1 MAGGMNLATKYLKP
15 IQERWEALSQ
25 ISLVSSSRF
34 VFKGGKTFVIY
45 SIPYAPLVDYTRNG
59 LARFG
64 TPNDLSRNIQTLTV
78 SQDKGFALILDK
90 GDEVQSDYAVG
101 PGKALDNEIRRVIVP
116 TYDTYCYKIMVDSA
130 IANGHT
136 SMTEI
141 TSLNAHACLLAG
153 IEHMNDRNV
162 PMDGCVCY
170 CTYHFANMLMLD
182 QSFMRFG
189 DRSQDMILR
198 GELGMADGVKIVA
211 VPASRLPSGSAFLL
225 VHKDAVAAPRQ
236 IEEYRTHEDPPG
248 LSGTLCEGRI
258 LFDCFVL
265 DEHSDGIYYHG
276 GQPVLKNLRFVTSA
290 SNKNKSTIIM
300 NIEKE
305 KATNRWFY
313 ITARNHESLPV
324 PVYGEPL
331 AMSTASDPWDTAIE
345 IANKETEITPNA
357 NHTRILVV
365 ETLSTLLPIG
375 YAEEKLNIG

>member
-25 ISLVSSSRF
+25 ISLIASSRF

-64 TPNDLSRNIQTLTV
+64 TPNDLSRNIQTLNVT
-78 SQDKGFALILDK
+78 QDKGFALILDK
-90 GDEVQSDYAVG
+90 GDEVQSDFAVG

-116 TYDTYCYKIMVDSA
+116 EYDTHCYKVMVDSA
-130 IANGHT
+130 LANGH
-136 SMTEI
+136 SSAVEI
-141 TSLNAHACLLAG
+141 TNQNAHASLLAG
-153 IEHMNDRNV
+153 VEHMCNRNV
-162 PMDGCVCY
+162 PMDGCVCF
-170 CTYHFANMLMLD
+170 CTYNFANKLMLD

-189 DRSQDMILR
+189 DRSQEMILR
-198 GELGMADGVKIVA
+198 GELGMADGVEIVT
-211 VPASRLPSGSAFLL
+211 VPANRLPAGAAFLL

-236 IEEYRTHEDPPG
+236 IDEYRTHEDPPG

-258 LFDCFVL
+258 LYDCFVL

-276 GQPVLKNLRFVTSA
+276 GQPILKDLRFVTSA

-300 NIEKE
+300 NCEKE
-305 KATNRWFY
+305 RSTNRWFY
-313 ITARNHESLPV
+313 ITARNHDSLPV
-324 PVYGEPL
+324 PVYGEAL
-331 AMSTASDPWDTAIE
+331 AMSTSTDPWYNAIE
-345 IANKETEITPNA
+345 LTNKETEITPTA